1 MATVKGG
8 SRVRSGYYW
17 NPRHWTLIPVAHDG
31 EILDG
36 SPAEKFLRVPLP
48 LALALVPLMGALF
61 VFFLPALG
69 FILLAQAMGLK
80 LAGLFKRSAQ
90 ELAATV
96 TPGWQP
102 GEAHLTGKRA
112 EKEGAEKEGAGE
124 RPPAGGEASSLEKL
138 EREIEEKRRGEH

>member
-31 EILDG
+31 EILAG
-36 SPAEKFLRVPLP
+36 GPEEKFLRVPLP

-112 EKEGAEKEGAGE
+112 EKQGAEKGGAE

-138 EREIEEKRRGEH
+138 EREIEEKRGGEH

>member
-8 SRVRSGYYW
+8 ARVRSGYYW
-17 NPRHWTLIPVAHDG
+17 NPRRWTLVPVQNDG
-31 EILDG
+31 EVLEG
-36 SPAEKFLRVPLP
+36 SPSEKFLRVPLP
-48 LALALVPLMGALF
+48 VALALVPVMGALF

-69 FILLAQAMGLK
+69 FILLFQAVGLK
-80 LAGLFKRSAQ
+80 VAGLFRRSAA

-112 EKEGAEKEGAGE
+112 EKETKEEKGPPVANE
-124 RPPAGGEASSLEKL
+124 RLESLEK
-138 EREIEEKRRGEH
+138 EIEARRNERP

>member
-8 SRVRSGYYW
+8 SRVKSGYYW
-17 NPRHWTLIPVAHDG
+17 NPKHWTLIPVANEG
-31 EILDG
+31 EILAG
-36 SPAEKFLRVPLP
+36 SPSESFLRVPLP
-48 LALALVPLMGALF
+48 VALALVPLMGALF

-69 FILLAQAMGLK
+69 FILLAQAVGLK
-80 LAGLFKRSAQ
+80 VAGLFRRSAE

-112 EKEGAEKEGAGE
+112 EKEGAEEKAPPAAGE
-124 RPPAGGEASSLEKL
+124 GSSLEKL

>member
-8 SRVRSGYYW
+8 ASVRSGYYW
-17 NPRHWTLIPVAHDG
+17 NPRHWTLIPVANDG
-31 EILDG
+31 ETLAG
-36 SPAEKFLRVPLP
+36 SPEEMFLRVPLP

-69 FILLAQAMGLK
+69 FILLFQAVGLK
-80 LAGLFKRSAQ
+80 VVGLFKRSAG
-90 ELAATV
+90 ELAATI

-112 EKEGAEKEGAGE
+112 EKKGE
-124 RPPAGGEASSLEKL
+124 EEAPPAAEGSRLEKL
-138 EREIEEKRRGEH
+138 EREIEEKRHGER